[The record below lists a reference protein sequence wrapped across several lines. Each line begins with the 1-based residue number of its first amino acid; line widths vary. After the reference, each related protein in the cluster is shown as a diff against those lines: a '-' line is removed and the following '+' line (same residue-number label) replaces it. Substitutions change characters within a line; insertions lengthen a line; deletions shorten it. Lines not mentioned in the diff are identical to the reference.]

1 MRLYG
6 SAGGGRIV
14 ACAVAIALLIGTMAA
29 CGSSSAV
36 RSGST
41 ADTSSTVGAGS
52 TLRSGSFGSPATHA
66 ATLLSKALRDYA
78 SGNVQGAKSE
88 FQQVVTIDPNNKYG
102 WYNLGVIAQ
111 YAGDKKVATSDYN
124 KALALDPKFESALY
138 ILGVLRYAA
147 GDWDGAIS
155 YLTRATAAKPK
166 DASAWWNLGP
176 ALAHKH
182 TKADDKR
189 STDALNEALKLNP
202 NLLRNRGTTGASG
215 ASGAAPTTTTSA
227 G

>member
-1 MRLYG
+1 MRLFS
-6 SAGGGRIV
+6 SACGGRIG
-14 ACAVAIALLIGTMAA
+14 ASAVATTLLIATLAA
-29 CGSSSAV
+29 CGSSNSSGLDSAA
-36 RSGST
+36 RPST
-41 ADTSSTVGAGS
+41 TVPSSSTV
-52 TLRSGSFGSPATHA
+52 RPGSPATHA
-66 ATLLSKALRDYA
+66 ATLLSRALRDYV
-78 SGNVQGAKSE
+78 SGKVQIAKGE
-88 FQQVVTIDPNNKYG
+88 FQQVVSLDPNNKYG

-111 YAGDKKVATSDYN
+111 YAGDNEGAARDYN

-138 ILGVLRYAA
+138 NVGVLRYGA

-166 DASAWWNLGP
+166 DANAWWNLGL

-215 ASGAAPTTTTSA
+215 ASGAAPTTTTST